1 MQLSAR
7 TNGILN
13 ALFAILVWSGWMVFS
28 SYGVRGS
35 LTAYDITALRFATA
49 GLCMAPIFLRRGMRI
64 GPWGCWGALWLALL
78 MGAAYNT
85 IAITGMKYAATSH
98 ASIIQTSVLIFS
110 TLGGIWLLKEQLRG
124 LQALGI
130 ALSILGVIFLLES
143 GDAINP
149 SQNIGHALFLLSG
162 MMWAGY
168 TLSVRHWQADPVQ
181 VSACVCVLSAVLF
194 LPIYFLFLPST
205 LSIENWQE
213 AAFQAVYQ
221 GIINSI
227 FALICY
233 NRAVRCL
240 GAGTTSA
247 FLPLVPVLAT
257 LMAIPLLGEYPLYM
271 EWAGLAL
278 AAVGVLLA
286 TGVVR
291 RSMAPSEGL

>member
-1 MQLSAR
+1 
-7 TNGILN
+7 
-13 ALFAILVWSGWMVFS
+13 
-28 SYGVRGS
+28 
-35 LTAYDITALRFATA
+35 
-49 GLCMAPIFLRRGMRI
+49 
-64 GPWGCWGALWLALL
+64 

-110 TLGGIWLLKEQLRG
+110 TLGGVWLLKEHLRG
-124 LQALGI
+124 VQALGI
-130 ALSILGVIFLLES
+130 ALSILGVICLLES

-149 SQNIGHALFLLSG
+149 SQDIGHALFLLGG
-162 MMWAGY
+162 MMWAAY
-168 TLSVRHWQADPVQ
+168 TLSVRKWHADPVQ
-181 VSACVCVLSAVLF
+181 VSACVCVLSALFF
-194 LPIYFLFLPST
+194 LPVYLLFLPST
-205 LSIENWQE
+205 LSVENWQE
-213 AAFQAVYQ
+213 AAFQAIYQ

-233 NRAVRCL
+233 NRAVRSL
-240 GAGTTSA
+240 GAGATSA

-257 LMAIPLLGEYPLYM
+257 LMAIPLLGEYPSYV